1 MSTNSKKPQL
11 LIPARYYVR
20 LSEMLSREK
29 IDLAELFR
37 ELRLPLRALVEPD
50 AMLRLQQV
58 ERLIEVLHQRTR
70 RSDLGFELGKQL
82 SVSAHSFVGFGML
95 NSPTVDQ
102 AFHFLSRYFGLV
114 MPSFRLRYLTGPDFG
129 EMHFMPTTS
138 MSHECLVFHLE
149 AIGMAALREL
159 HDLSNGRRFNT
170 QLSLSIAPPPHAA
183 RYRDIADLAT
193 RFHVEPTPGVRLRI
207 HADLRAIPL
216 TAADPNALRVSEER
230 CRQLIQKVTT
240 VRRLGDLITM
250 TLSET
255 GEGLATQGEI
265 AALFNI
271 STRTLNRYLQLENT
285 SFRDI
290 ARQVQHTL
298 AQQRLRS
305 GGMTVTEVAY
315 SLGFSDA
322 ANFTRAF
329 RTIERCSPS
338 EYQQG
343 AGRQRTSR

>member
-1 MSTNSKKPQL
+1 MSARPKKSQL

-20 LSEMLSREK
+20 LSELLAREK
-29 IDLAELFR
+29 IDLAEVFR
-37 ELRLPLRALVEPD
+37 ELRLPMRALIEPD
-50 AMLRLQQV
+50 AMLRLQQI
-58 ERLIEVLHQRTR
+58 ERLLERLHQRTPR
-70 RSDLGFELGKQL
+70 RDLGFELGKQL
-82 SVSAHSFVGFGML
+82 SVSVHSFVGFGML

-102 AFHFLSRYFGLV
+102 ALQFVSRYFGLV
-114 MPSFRLRYLTGPDFG
+114 MPSFRLRYVSGPDFG
-129 EMHFMPTTS
+129 EMHFTPTVS
-138 MSHECLVFHLE
+138 MSHECLLFHLE

-159 HDLSNGRRFNT
+159 HELSNGRRFDAH
-170 QLSLSIAPPPHAA
+170 LGLSIAPPQHAA
-183 RYRDIADLAT
+183 RYRDIAGLST
-193 RFHVEPTPGVRLRI
+193 SFHAEPTPGVRLRI
-207 HADLRAIPL
+207 HADLAAIPL
-216 TAADPNALRVSEER
+216 TAADPNALRVAEER

-265 AALFNI
+265 AGLFNI

-298 AQQRLRS
+298 AKQRLQS
-305 GGMTVTEVAY
+305 GAMTVTEVAF

-329 RTIERCSPS
+329 RTLERCSPS
-338 EYQQG
+338 EYQRG
-343 AGRQRTSR
+343 ARDGRRPG